1 MSDKIIFK
9 KIRKRNRSKEFL
21 LPFNIINLS
30 NNSSLKDLTLK
41 PINKIKEKHINY
53 NRKKKTISKGT
64 NAIYSIVNNGK
75 NKNKINSFN
84 DRKIFFPCFDETK
97 YVGDWNPS
105 TIHSNGKFQNS
116 INSNEEKI
124 SNKVNDKFI
133 IRQKIKRFIL
143 NNNGDN
149 IKLYEKM
156 KKNKEILINN
166 DENNKNNIKNNLK
179 ALHISSHYLGN
190 IIDDKFGIVT
200 NKFSI
205 DKNLILTHSK
215 PNKKYLNSN
224 YNPYSLV
231 LNIKNDPKLKFIT
244 LNMPDRSNFF
254 NLVSSSNLFTKMKD
268 SINNQKLYQQLMS
281 QMSQVFKKRIK
292 KYCIVKSY
300 EKNHRSLFNDDLS
313 TKNISNIKHQILF
326 NDRFSEQKY
335 TNKKDAKINTVG
347 RNTLYM
353 NENKD
358 NYKTYDINSKC
369 VEINETDL
377 QK

>member
-1 MSDKIIFK
+1 MNDKIIFK
-9 KIRKRNRSKEFL
+9 KIRKRNRAKEFL

-30 NNSSLKDLTLK
+30 NSSLKDLTLK
-41 PINKIKEKHINY
+41 PINKIKDKHINY

-97 YVGDWNPS
+97 YVGDGNPS

-124 SNKVNDKFI
+124 LNKVNDKFI
-133 IRQKIKRFIL
+133 IRQKIKKFIL

-149 IKLYEKM
+149 IKLFEKM
-156 KKNKEILINN
+156 KKNKEMGLINN
-166 DENNKNNIKNNLK
+166 NENNKNNLKNNLK

-215 PNKKYLNSN
+215 PNKKYLNNN

-254 NLVSSSNLFTKMKD
+254 NLVSSSNLFSKMKD

-292 KYCIVKSY
+292 KYCILKSY
-300 EKNHRSLFNDDLS
+300 EKNHKSLFN
-313 TKNISNIKHQILF
+313 I
-326 NDRFSEQKY
+326 
-335 TNKKDAKINTVG
+335 
-347 RNTLYM
+347 
-353 NENKD
+353 
-358 NYKTYDINSKC
+358 
-369 VEINETDL
+369 
-377 QK
+377 